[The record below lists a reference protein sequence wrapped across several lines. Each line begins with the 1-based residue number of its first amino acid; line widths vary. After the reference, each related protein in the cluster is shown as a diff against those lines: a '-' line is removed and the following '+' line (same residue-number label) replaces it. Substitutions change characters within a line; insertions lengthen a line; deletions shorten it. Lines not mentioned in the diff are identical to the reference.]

1 MSAGAAR
8 TRTITGGFVSITV
21 TVVLHTTVF
30 VLLSVAV
37 TSITFVPS
45 GKMAVNETLVPASE
59 SAPGIILVCIA
70 RPLTDQ
76 TTPRSLPA
84 GSETFTVISFVEL
97 HGTVAGSGHVM
108 IGAA

>member
-1 MSAGAAR
+1 MIAGAAR
-8 TRTITGGFVSITV
+8 TRVITGGFVSITV
-21 TVVLHTTVF
+21 TVVLHAAVL

-37 TSITFVPS
+37 TSITFVPN
-45 GKMAVNETLVPASE
+45 GKMAVNETLVPTSE
-59 SAPGIILVCIA
+59 SAPGTILVCMG

-84 GSETFTVISFVEL
+84 GSETTTVISFVEL
-97 HGTVAGSGHVM
+97 HATVAGSGHVM